1 MFAIK
6 KRKLAGLL
14 ILFFLLGVLA
24 GGGGF
29 LLFENSQGGS
39 VRIPVSE
46 YSALQSIGEEYQDVE
61 KLKAK
66 VMELSLFPVTE
77 DQLMTGMKR
86 GLLSGVGDPYTN
98 YLTKEDYESL
108 MIMTTGQLQGI
119 GVTVTSNNNF
129 VEIVSTVKELPA
141 HKAGLKSGD
150 LIIKVDGTEYDGSQL
165 QEAATALRGETGT
178 KVLVTYLRDEKV
190 REVEIIRAEIE
201 LESVT
206 SKMLDDQIGYIDI
219 KSFES
224 NTGSD
229 FEKELRGLEM
239 KGAKGLIIDLRDN
252 GGGIVESG
260 VEIAD
265 LLLDEGIIAYTEDYK
280 KDRTYYKSVHG
291 KTKLPY
297 VILVNQGTASTSE
310 ILVGGVKYH
319 KGGPVVGEK
328 TYGKGVIQTVLG
340 VTPEDY
346 MRITIMEYFSPDGN
360 AIHKQGIQP
369 DYNIELIEG
378 DLKDYQLDKGL
389 ELLKPVILTN

>member
-129 VEIVSTVKELPA
+129 VEIVSTVKESPA